1 MEKDEFKIES
11 DSPWAILVAYLAERG
26 KKNEIDDIKEYLV
39 LKEKRNKASS
49 KGLSQKNQ
57 GRFDELKSEISELYF
72 IKTDFEDYI
81 DGDKSGSEEAKD
93 FAKRIENLTKY
104 VSDFNQSPD
113 KSVNTAL
120 NRSISANKR
129 RRNDAAGLARQIK
142 DGTKF
147 WQMPKD
153 VPEHIPGLFMQFVQ
167 ESLTGYSSKLSSSIN
182 LANSAVNGQNRDW
195 KKAYTKSIEN
205 VGKFLEN
212 PNEREDLSLID
223 LTYVIGEHR
232 GATSFRDSTT
242 GYYADIDA
250 MVNGLNLAMPNQ
262 EKFRQEV
269 DLTHNC
275 VDPNYQ
281 NLSYTTK
288 LSFVNAKHQ
297 LRLSSK
303 DIDFY
308 GAALGSVSSIMR
320 GFGID
325 EIDDRFKQ
333 YLHNTAD
340 HSLRTCVTIASVR
353 DASIRR
359 LEKIYGKKLAEASDV
374 DKSKF
379 ETEFQEIVKQTKDS
393 STYFARK
400 ACLHDMG
407 EFLDEVLG
415 NNLVGKT
422 EEEEKALR
430 ALRDQLEERIQSH
443 YAKLEIEHRLTKDT
457 LGWKKDEVK
466 EFIDLD
472 KERDKLY
479 DNKFYHTTFEI
490 FERLN
495 SNHDIVTLR
504 QVGRINQD
512 GKWQNAKNVNSDQS
526 RYTLQYVWSRVSGHK
541 FKDIDPINIATYQDA
556 EYKRKIEKDSD
567 DASNQVAR
575 ESGAAPQYN
584 PQVTRK
590 QDHPNTDLSLDDFM
604 LQKDIDY
611 PKSIFKNFVDSTI
624 SDYKNLP
631 PKEAKAK
638 QISNE
643 EILYG
648 VCYEMIHYTKKQ
660 GRMEPNFDDS
670 KVEIAVRKAVS
681 QGIDAAQADLK
692 SNGLELLSLQPAKTI
707 KAEKRYPVGVI
718 KLPREFS
725 DSKKPEQ
732 IISLINPDGVKMV
745 ASIFDGV
752 YKLANDCIKK
762 PIATIPV
769 SMALAHNQSITE
781 QEFKQLFESVSALE
795 AGGDASLAL
804 AGFMQTGSL
813 INADA
818 RDAALLN
825 PIISAT
831 LAKPQRNREAIE
843 KCYKYILSEFHGEI
857 AQKYGID
864 EKVMDAILTRE
875 NMESGRYSKKDSDI
889 TLSGK
894 ISENMYDY
902 FANNYKKN
910 NPQQNSDF
918 EQAERYML
926 RKILRKET
934 IKLENRLEQ
943 ENNQAQT
950 ASYEEKISALT
961 QAREAIAPIA
971 ITPIEVKETGKKHGN
986 GIMRTIGTI
995 GATVGAAAFAPH
1007 LDPSMIGDALNIAA
1021 AFPQT
1026 LNQNPSTIKGQI
1038 ESHSDDVH
1046 DFRAEY
1052 ALPIRFATISA
1063 LGGVMMGSGVG
1074 GDISIPFTDSHL
1086 DSNIVYGGNLMLAGA
1101 AAFLASVKDNIK
1113 QLEISNPVRKF
1124 VDSYP
1129 KAEIKNG
1136 HIYITK
1142 GVTRKKIELPDDVEQ
1157 ELKLSYQLSQSNAQA
1172 FEQITDAT
1180 LALFGTPIRALATQG
1195 AGIFTNQT
1203 TVSSWDSATTLAKN
1217 VATGDGLMQSAASM
1231 TATVLF
1237 ARVGVLNMYMG
1248 EIYKAIKEGK
1258 TPDFATIKKKISVQL
1273 KEQGST
1279 VLLNGIKNFT
1289 ETDAGQTLKSAIH
1302 NAILKPISHASELL
1316 PKVDDGSKWADTV
1329 KKREIEKLQEGRRL
1343 P

>member
-26 KKNEIDDIKEYLV
+26 EKNKIDNIKEYLG
-39 LKEKRNKASS
+39 LKEERNKASS
-49 KGLSQKNQ
+49 KGLSKKKQEL
-57 GRFDELKSEISELYF
+57 FDELKSEISELYF
-72 IKTDFEDYI
+72 IKTDFEDFI
-81 DGDKSGSEEAKD
+81 DGEKSGSEEAKD

-104 VSDFNQSPD
+104 VSDFNKAPD

-129 RRNDAAGLARQIK
+129 RRSDASELATQIK
-142 DGTKF
+142 NGKNF
-147 WQMPKD
+147 WEVPKD
-153 VPEHIPGLFMQFVQ
+153 APEHIPSLFMDIVQ
-167 ESLTGYSSKLSSSIN
+167 ESLTKYSSKLSSAIN
-182 LANSAVNGQNRDW
+182 LANSAVNGQNSGW
-195 KKAYTKSIEN
+195 KDAYRNSIKN

-212 PNEREDLSLID
+212 PNEREDLSLVD
-223 LTYVIGEHR
+223 LAYIIGEHR

-242 GYYADIDA
+242 GYYSDIDA

-297 LRLSSK
+297 LGLSSK

-353 DASIRR
+353 DASIKR
-359 LEKIYGKKLAEASDV
+359 LEKIYGKKLAEAEADN
-374 DKSKF
+374 KSKI
-379 ETEFQEIVKQTKDS
+379 ESEFQQAVKQTCDS

-466 EFIDLD
+466 DFINLD
-472 KERDKLY
+472 KERDKDY
-479 DNKFYHTTFEI
+479 DSKFYHTTFEI

-504 QVGRINQD
+504 QVGRVNQE
-512 GKWQNAKNVNSDQS
+512 GAWQNIKNVNQDQS
-526 RYTLQYVWSRVSGHK
+526 RYTLQYVWSKISGHK
-541 FKDIDPINIATYQDA
+541 FKDIDPINIAKHQDA
-556 EYKRKIEKDSD
+556 EYKRKIEKNSY
-567 DASNQVAR
+567 DASNQVAK
-575 ESGAAPQYN
+575 ETGAASQYN

-590 QDHPNTDLSLDDFM
+590 TDYPNTELSFDDFM
-604 LQKDIDY
+604 MQKDIDY
-611 PKSIFKNFVDSTI
+611 QKSIFKNFVDSTI
-624 SDYKNLP
+624 ADYKNLP
-631 PKEAKAK
+631 PEEAKAK

-643 EILYG
+643 EMLYG

-660 GRMEPNFDDS
+660 ARIELNLDAS

-681 QGIDAAQADLK
+681 QGIDAAQAELK
-692 SNGLELLSLQPAKTI
+692 SHNLELLSLQPAKTI
-707 KAEKRYPVGVI
+707 KAEKRYPVGVK
-718 KLPREFS
+718 KLPEAFADKEIPDQVFS
-725 DSKKPEQ
+725 TIHPALVETT
-732 IISLINPDGVKMV
+732 
-745 ASIFDGV
+745 AAIFDGA

-769 SMALAHNQSITE
+769 AMALAHNQSITE

-795 AGGDASLAL
+795 AGGDASLAM

-825 PIISAT
+825 PIISAS
-831 LAKPQRNREAIE
+831 LAKPQRNADAIE
-843 KCYKYILSEFHGEI
+843 KCYKYILSEFHGEV
-857 AQKYGID
+857 AKKYGLD
-864 EKVMDAILTRE
+864 EKAMKAILTRE
-875 NMESGRYSKKDSDI
+875 NMESGKYYKKDSDI

-902 FANNYKKN
+902 FAKNYKEN
-910 NPQQNSDF
+910 NQQQNPDF

-926 RKILRKET
+926 RKIFRKEK

-943 ENNQAQT
+943 ETNQAQT

-961 QAREAIAPIA
+961 KVREAI
-971 ITPIEVKETGKKHGN
+971 TPTEIKEPNQKQKN
-986 GIMRTIGTI
+986 GLMRTAATI
-995 GATVGAAAFAPH
+995 GAAIGAATLAPH
-1007 LDPSMIGDALNIAA
+1007 LDPSMIGDAINIAA
-1021 AFPQT
+1021 SFPQT
-1026 LNQNPSTIKGQI
+1026 LHQNPDAIKGQI
-1038 ESHSDDVH
+1038 ESYSDDVH

-1074 GDISIPFTDSHL
+1074 GDIPIPLTDSHI
-1086 DSNIVYGGNLMLAGA
+1086 DSNIVYGGNLMLAGT
-1101 AAFLASVKDNIK
+1101 AAFLASINENIK
-1113 QLEISNPVRKF
+1113 QLGISNPVRKF

-1142 GVTRKKIELPDDVEQ
+1142 GVTRKKAELPDDVEQ
-1157 ELKLSYQLSQSNAQA
+1157 ELKLSYQLSQTNAKA
-1172 FEQITDAT
+1172 FEQITDGT
-1180 LALFGTPIRALATQG
+1180 LALFGSPIRALAAQG
-1195 AGIFTNQT
+1195 AGMFTNQT
-1203 TVSSWDSATTLAKN
+1203 TVSSWDSATTAAKN
-1217 VATGDGLMQSAASM
+1217 LAAGDGLVQSAASV

-1248 EIYKAIKEGK
+1248 EIQKSIADGK
-1258 TPDFATIKKKISVQL
+1258 TPDFATIKEKISEEL
-1273 KEQGST
+1273 KSQGSI

-1289 ETDAGQTLKSAIH
+1289 EDTKAGQNFKEIINSVV
-1302 NAILKPISHASELL
+1302 LKPISHASKLL
-1316 PKVDDGSKWADTV
+1316 PKVDDG
-1329 KKREIEKLQEGRRL
+1329 RGLG
-1343 P
+1343 